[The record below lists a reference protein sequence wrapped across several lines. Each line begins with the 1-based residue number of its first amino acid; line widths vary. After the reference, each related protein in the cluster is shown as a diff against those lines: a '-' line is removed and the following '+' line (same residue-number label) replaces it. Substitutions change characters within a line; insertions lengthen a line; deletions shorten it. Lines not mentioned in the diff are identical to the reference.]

1 LTFSATN
8 IDKLCID
15 TVRCLAMDAVQKANS
30 GHPGTPMAQAPAAYV
45 LWTRFLKHHPAN
57 PAWPDR
63 DRFVLSCGH
72 VSMLLYSLL
81 HLSGYDLSLEDL
93 KQFRQWGSRTPG
105 HPEYGHTPGVETTTG
120 PLGQGVGNAVGMA
133 IAERWLADRFN
144 RPGFP
149 VVDHRTF
156 AFAGDGDV
164 MEGVGMEAA
173 SLAGHLGLEKLVLLY
188 DDNRITIEGG
198 TGLSFSED
206 VGRRFDAQ
214 GWRVLRVADGE
225 DLAALAKAYQEAC
238 RPCGKPT
245 LIVCR
250 TIIGFPAPTKQNT
263 HHAHGAPLG
272 EAEIRATK
280 EVLGWDPDG
289 HFVVP
294 AEALAQ
300 WRACEPRGAEAE
312 AAWNRMYEGYRAA
325 HPELAA
331 EFEAALEGELAPGWD
346 SQLPTF
352 NPGEQAATREAGGKA
367 LNALA
372 AALPN
377 LVGGSADLGPS
388 TSTEIKGGGDFLP
401 GRCGR
406 NFHWGVREHAMGAVL
421 NGMSLHGGLR
431 VFGATFFIFSDYMR
445 PSVRLAA
452 LMRQPVKYVWTHDS
466 IGVGEDGPTHQPV
479 EQLMSLRMVPN
490 LTVLRPADANET
502 VEAWRLAMKQAA
514 GPSALVLTRQKLP
527 VLDPARTRGAARG
540 AYILEEAGAAPK
552 LILIATGSE
561 VHLALAAR
569 TELEVQGIP
578 TRVVSMPCWEV
589 FRAQPAAYREEVL
602 PAAVRA
608 RVSIEAG
615 VTFGWERWVGE
626 AGASIGLDHFGA
638 SAPAEVLF
646 KEFGFTVENVVATA
660 KRLLQPLVRPG
671 PGDKLER

>member
-1 LTFSATN
+1 MTFSATN

-57 PAWPDR
+57 PLWADR

-81 HLSGYDLSLEDL
+81 HLTGYDLALDDL

-120 PLGQGVGNAVGMA
+120 PLGQGIGNAVGMA
-133 IAERWLADRFN
+133 IAERWLAERFN
-144 RPGFP
+144 RPGFE
-149 VVDHRTF
+149 VVNHRTF
-156 AFAGDGDV
+156 VFAGDGDI
-164 MEGVGMEAA
+164 MEGVAQEAA
-173 SLAGHLGLEKLVLLY
+173 SLAGHLALEKLVLLY
-188 DDNRITIEGG
+188 DSNRITIEGS
-198 TGLSFSED
+198 TELTFTED
-206 VGRRFDAQ
+206 VGKRFDAY

-225 DLAALAKAYQEAC
+225 DLEALSRAYEEAC

-250 TIIGFPAPTKQNT
+250 TVIGFPAPTKQGT
-263 HHAHGAPLG
+263 AGAHGAPLG
-272 EAEIRATK
+272 EAEVRATK
-280 EVLGWDPDG
+280 EILGWDPDG
-289 HFVVP
+289 KFVVP
-294 AEALAQ
+294 PEALAE
-300 WRACEPRGAEAE
+300 WRKCETRGAAQE
-312 AAWNRMYEGYRAA
+312 AAWTKLFAGYRAA
-325 HPELAA
+325 FAGLAA
-331 EFEAALEGELAPGWD
+331 EFEGMMKGELVPDWE
-346 SQLPTF
+346 SILPSF
-352 NPGEQAATREAGGKA
+352 EVGGKFATREAGGKA

-372 AALPN
+372 AKIPN
-377 LVGGSADLGPS
+377 LIGGAADLSPS
-388 TSTEIKGGGDFLP
+388 TDTIMKDAGDFEAKSS
-401 GRCGR
+401 GR
-406 NFHWGVREHAMGAVL
+406 NFHWGIREHAMGAAL
-421 NGMSLHGGLR
+421 NGMCVHGGLQ

-490 LTVLRPADANET
+490 MTMIRPADANET
-502 VEAWRLAMKQAA
+502 VEAWRLAMKHTT
-514 GPSALVLTRQKLP
+514 GPVGLALTRQKLP
-527 VLDPARTRGAARG
+527 VLDPAKAKGAAFG
-540 AYILEEAGAAPK
+540 AYILEEGSSAPK

-569 TELEVQGIP
+569 TALEAEGIP
-578 TRVVSMPCWEV
+578 TRVVSMPCWEI
-589 FRAQPAAYREEVL
+589 FQAQSAAYRAEVL
-602 PAAVRA
+602 PPAVKA

-626 AGASIGLDHFGA
+626 AGASVGLDHFGA
-638 SAPAEVLF
+638 SAPAETLF
-646 KEFGFTVENVVATA
+646 EQFGFTVANVVATA
-660 KRLLQPLVRPG
+660 KRTLQG
-671 PGDKLER
+671 

>member
-45 LWTRFLKHHPAN
+45 LWTRFLKHHPGH

-81 HLSGYDLSLEDL
+81 HLSGYGLTLEDL

-105 HPEYGHTPGVETTTG
+105 HPEHGHTPGVETTTG
-120 PLGQGVGNAVGMA
+120 PLGQGLGNALGLA
-133 IAERWLADRFN
+133 IAERWLAERFN
-144 RPGFP
+144 RPGFQ

-164 MEGVGMEAA
+164 MEGVAQEAA
-173 SLAGHLGLEKLVLLY
+173 SLAGHLALEKLVVFY
-188 DDNRITIEGG
+188 DNNRITIEGE
-198 TGLSFSED
+198 TGLAFTED
-206 VGRRFDAQ
+206 VAKRYEAY
-214 GWRVLRVADGE
+214 GWRVLKVADGE
-225 DLAALAKAYQEAC
+225 DLAALAKAFHEAC

-245 LIVCR
+245 LIDCR
-250 TIIGFPAPTKQNT
+250 TVIGFPAPTKRNT
-263 HHAHGAPLG
+263 AQAHGAPLG

-280 EVLGWDPDG
+280 EILGWDPDG

-300 WRACEPRGAEAE
+300 WRTCEARGAKLE
-312 AAWNRMYEGYRAA
+312 AAWTELFAAYGQA

-331 EFEAALEGELAPGWD
+331 EFEAMVKGELAPGWE
-346 SQLPTF
+346 SRLPVF
-352 NPGEQAATREAGGKA
+352 EPGTRLATREAGGKV

-372 AALPN
+372 EVIPN

-388 TSTEIKGGGDFLP
+388 TNTSIKDGGDFEP
-401 GRCGR
+401 RSAGR
-406 NFHWGVREHAMGAVL
+406 NFHWGIREHAMGAAL

-445 PSVRLAA
+445 PAVRLAA
-452 LMRQPVKYVWTHDS
+452 LMGLPVTYVWTHDS

-479 EQLMSLRMVPN
+479 EQLMALRVIPN
-490 LTVLRPADANET
+490 LTVIRPADANET
-502 VEAWRLAMKQAA
+502 AMAWRLAVQHGT
-514 GPSALVLTRQKLP
+514 GPVGLVLTRQKLP
-527 VLDPARTRGAARG
+527 ALDPARTRGAARG
-540 AYILEEAGAAPK
+540 AYILEEAGAAPRV
-552 LILIATGSE
+552 ILIATGSE

-569 TELEVQGIP
+569 TALEGEGIP
-578 TRVVSMPCWEV
+578 TRVVSMPSWEV
-589 FRAQPAAYREEVL
+589 FQAQPVSYRQEVL
-602 PAAVRA
+602 PPAVKA

-615 VTFGWERWVGE
+615 VTLGWERWVGE
-626 AGASIGLDHFGA
+626 AGAAIGLDRFGA
-638 SAPAEVLF
+638 SAPGDVLF
-646 KEFGFTVENVVATA
+646 KEFGFTVENVVATVR
-660 KRLLQPLVRPG
+660 KVLQG
-671 PGDKLER
+671 